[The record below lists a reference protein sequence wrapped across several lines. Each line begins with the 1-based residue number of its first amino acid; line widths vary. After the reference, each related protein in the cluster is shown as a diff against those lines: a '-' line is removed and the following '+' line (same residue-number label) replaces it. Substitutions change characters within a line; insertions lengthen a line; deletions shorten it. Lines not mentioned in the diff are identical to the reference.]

1 MFGHHHGR
9 GAHGH
14 HHGGP
19 RGGGGGGLRGP
30 FGVAFAMGEWLEGSG
45 QGLGRGRGRR
55 MFDGGELRL
64 VLLRMIADEPRHGY
78 ELIKAIEELTG
89 GAYVPSPGVV
99 YPALSML
106 AEMGLI
112 GEQESEGSK
121 KRFAVTDEG
130 LRHLHQNREV
140 VDALMKRLAELGART
155 ERTDA
160 GPIRRSMGNLRVA
173 LQNRLSR
180 GDLSDDT
187 LHDVAALL
195 DEVSQKIERL
205 R

>member
-1 MFGHHHGR
+1 MFGHHPGR
-9 GAHGH
+9 GSHGSR
-14 HHGGP
+14 GCGP
-19 RGGGGGGLRGP
+19 RSRGP
-30 FGVAFAMGEWLEGSG
+30 FGVVFGMGEWHDGEGR
-45 QGLGRGRGRR
+45 GLGVGRGRR

-64 VLLRMIADEPRHGY
+64 VLLRLIADEPRHGY
-78 ELIKAIEELTG
+78 ELIKAVEELTG

-106 AEMGLI
+106 AEMSLI

-140 VDALMKRLAELGART
+140 VAALLKRLTELGAQA
-155 ERTDA
+155 ERTDS

-173 LQNRLSR
+173 LRDRLSR
-180 GDLSDDT
+180 GDFSPDT
-187 LHDVAALL
+187 LHDVAALI
-195 DEVSQKIERL
+195 DEVAQKIERL